1 MTALGR
7 AGSVALNGGGPS
19 GVPAS
24 ERSPPVAEGEST
36 EYCSNP
42 SPPGKVGLAL
52 RDPRNF
58 LKRVPSLD
66 EFESWFCA
74 GDSCPEAADG
84 ERTGIVSTLVDAETS
99 FGPEI
104 WLGSMRFL

>member
-1 MTALGR
+1 MATLGR
-7 AGSVALNGGGPS
+7 AGSIALNGGGPS

-24 ERSPPVAEGEST
+24 ERSPPLTEGEST
-36 EYCSNP
+36 ECCGNP
-42 SPPGKVGLAL
+42 SLPGKVGLAL

-74 GDSCPEAADG
+74 GDNCPEAADG
-84 ERTGIVSTLVDAETS
+84 ERTGNASTLVEAETS

-104 WLGSMRFL
+104 CLSSTRFR

>member
-1 MTALGR
+1 MATLGR
-7 AGSVALNGGGPS
+7 VGSVALNGGGPS

-24 ERSPPVAEGEST
+24 ERSPLLVEGESM
-36 EYCSNP
+36 EYCGNP
-42 SPPGKVGLAL
+42 SLPSKVGLAL

-66 EFESWFCA
+66 EFKGWFSA

-84 ERTGIVSTLVDAETS
+84 ERTGIVSTLVEAETNL
-99 FGPEI
+99 GPEI
-104 WLGSMRFL
+104 WPGSIRFR